1 MSDAQIVLPFTD
13 IKTID
18 KKMTALVIPN
28 AISISTPNKH
38 VSLPPKYR
46 SPTYKQYT
54 FASFISRDT
63 TFDVMMNIW
72 RLCNPNAVMSATSA
86 DRVRSRAPSD
96 AGDAQA
102 AVAAGGKGHAKTEC
116 ACGKEGKHFTET
128 ALSTTFPS
136 TPEKVYNLMFNSG
149 WLKEFMSEDQK
160 LKGEWLSL
168 VPILVLKSRY
178 RIFRL
183 EAVRRDKDPH
193 KGNILYQTPKR
204 IHRPQTDQVPY
215 HRRTDSLRL
224 R

>member
-1 MSDAQIVLPFTD
+1 
-13 IKTID
+13 
-18 KKMTALVIPN
+18 
-28 AISISTPNKH
+28 
-38 VSLPPKYR
+38 
-46 SPTYKQYT
+46 
-54 FASFISRDT
+54 
-63 TFDVMMNIW
+63 MNIW

-160 LKGEWLSL
+160 LKGEWLSI
-168 VPILVLKSRY
+168 VPILVLIRRY
-178 RIFRL
+178 RVVGL
-183 EAVRRDKDPH
+183 ETVRRDQDPY